1 MYLPSHPL
9 YVFVYVKC
17 FCFAV
22 VVVVVVDV
30 VVGTWRLYF
39 LFVFNCKYLFV
50 HFPLRYLPTSDVNAD
65 KDEATFSKGFRFVFI
80 FTCQALSRC
89 SHTHTHTHRGV
100 GKLLTQTCSR
110 M

>member
-9 YVFVYVKC
+9 YVFVYVKY
-17 FCFAV
+17 FCFV
-22 VVVVVVDV
+22 VVVMLV

-50 HFPLRYLPTSDVNAD
+50 HFPLRYLPTSDVNAEE
-65 KDEATFSKGFRFVFI
+65 DEATFSKDFRFVFV

-89 SHTHTHTHRGV
+89 PHTY
-100 GKLLTQTCSR
+100 TQLANF
-110 M
+110 

>member
-9 YVFVYVKC
+9 YVFIYVKY

-22 VVVVVVDV
+22 VVMLVV

-65 KDEATFSKGFRFVFI
+65 EDEATFSKGFRFVSFS
-80 FTCQALSRC
+80 FSLVKHFRDA
-89 SHTHTHTHRGV
+89 HTHTHPGGAV
-100 GKLLTQTCSR
+100 KLLTQTGIR